1 MADEQLPLPL
11 RPPPLRSQ
19 APPPRLTPPAW
30 LALRLIRGYQR
41 FVSPLAPPACRFEP
55 TCSHYAYEAIA
66 KYGIIK
72 GGRLAVWRV
81 LRCNPWGGSGYDP
94 VR

>member
-1 MADEQLPLPL
+1 MADEPFPPSL
-11 RPPPLRSQ
+11 RPAVPPSR
-19 APPPRLTPPAW
+19 PTPPAW
-30 LALRLIRGYQR
+30 LALRLIRGSQR
-41 FVSPLAPPACRFEP
+41 FVSPLSPPACRFEP

-66 KYGIIK
+66 KYGIIR